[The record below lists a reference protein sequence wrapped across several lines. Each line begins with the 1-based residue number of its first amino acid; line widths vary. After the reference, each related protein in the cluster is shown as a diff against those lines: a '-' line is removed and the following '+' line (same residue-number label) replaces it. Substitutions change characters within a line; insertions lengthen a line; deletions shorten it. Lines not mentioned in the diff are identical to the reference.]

1 MTPAEPKIVKPASRE
16 ARASFRWDDPLRFD
30 DQLTEDER
38 LIRDTARSY
47 AQDKLLPRVID
58 AYMEEK
64 TDRAIFNEMGALGL
78 LGVTIPQ
85 AYGGAEAGYVSYG
98 LVAREIERVDSGFR
112 SMMSVQSSLTMYPIY
127 AYGDESQR
135 KKYLPRLTTG
145 EWVGCFGLTEP
156 DAGSDPAGMKTRAE
170 KVSDGYRLIGAKT
183 WIPTRRLLTYSWS
196 GRSRPRMAARSAAS
210 C

>member
-1 MTPAEPKIVKPASRE
+1 MRPRALLVPLALRSAQTPYNVRAPGSRNKEPGMTTAEPKTAKAAVRE

-38 LIRDTARSY
+38 LIRDTARAY
-47 AQDKLLPRVID
+47 AQDKLLPRVIE

-64 TDRAIFNEMGALGL
+64 TDRAIFIEMGALGL

-112 SMMSVQSSLTMYPIY
+112 SMMSV
-127 AYGDESQR
+127 
-135 KKYLPRLTTG
+135 
-145 EWVGCFGLTEP
+145 
-156 DAGSDPAGMKTRAE
+156 
-170 KVSDGYRLIGAKT
+170 
-183 WIPTRRLLTYSWS
+183 
-196 GRSRPRMAARSAAS
+196 
-210 C
+210 